1 MKYLFV
7 NNFTNQKIFISKLLW
22 LVLLTIEILLIGYYL
37 FWIRSFHYDEFESIH
52 SGWKILN
59 GEKIYLDF
67 EQIHH
72 PLLYYLLALIIKIF
86 GSTISAVFVSRFVIC
101 IFAVGIIYY
110 VFCLAKNI
118 FNYNTAVISTIILPL
133 IPWFTLSAF
142 EIRPDV
148 PMLFFS
154 IVSIYYLYKYFENNQ
169 IRLLIISAIYLG
181 ISYLFLQKA
190 VFFIVFTISILLL
203 RLLKKEIQ
211 VKDLFIYSLILIS
224 IYSIFLVCIS
234 LETSLSSYFFFCYEY
249 VLARGNHLGGDNNF
263 KLIIDEILQ
272 IDRFAWIFIPAFI
285 TILMTCRL
293 NKQQWEIV
301 FGTLWLSLLVFL
313 AIVPYDQYF
322 MPATILLVIVISYG
336 FVNFGTRIPSRIMLA
351 VLFGVVILGSLNYYR
366 IKSKGAQ
373 NLNEQIARV
382 EYALLHTNE
391 NDYVYDGC
399 NMFNLFRKDLDFFWF
414 WGHDKIP
421 SYATYALI
429 KPYNY
434 NIYQLI
440 KEKKPKIISPCFIDL
455 TKDDWVL
462 NNYHQ
467 SFDNN
472 YFYLKHNNITG
483 FNYWHTF
490 MDDLDIGS
498 KIIPVWDFFT
508 LVGNIEVKMT
518 KTSDLLASQIYKNSF
533 PYVGI
538 AMEFNYPPYPVDLSD
553 NEGMLLTYKLTGPI
567 SVFLTQEDIPLGSEY
582 RTKLPPSENY
592 TKLYLNWNNFQQPEW
607 VNKPK
612 PLNLAK
618 ITGIKFQITTPEQN
632 SASLGIGN
640 IMFTKPDN

>member
-1 MKYLFV
+1 MFV
-7 NNFTNQKIFISKLLW
+7 NNDTNQKLFISKPLW
-22 LVLLTIEILLIGYYL
+22 LVLLIIEILLIGYYL
-37 FWIRSFHYDEFESIH
+37 FWVKSFHYDEFESIH

-59 GEKIYLDF
+59 GERIYLDF

-72 PLLYYLLALIIKIF
+72 PLLYYLLALIIKVF
-86 GSTISAVFVSRFVIC
+86 GSTINVVYISRFVIC
-101 IFAVGIIYY
+101 VFAVGIIYY
-110 VFCLAKNI
+110 VFCLAKKI
-118 FNYNTAVISTIILPL
+118 FNYNTAIISTIILPL

-142 EIRPDV
+142 EVRPDV

-169 IRLLIISAIYLG
+169 TRLLIISAICLG

-190 VFFIVFTISILLL
+190 VFFIAFSGSILLL

-211 VKDLFIYSLILIS
+211 IKELFIYCLILILV
-224 IYSIFLVCIS
+224 YCIFLICIS

-249 VLARGNHLGGDNNF
+249 VIARGNHLRGDNNF
-263 KLIIDEILQ
+263 QLIIDEILK

-285 TILMTCRL
+285 AVITTCRL

-301 FGTLWLSLLVFL
+301 FGTLWLSLLVLFS
-313 AIVPYDQYF
+313 IVPYDQYF
-322 MPATILLVIVISYG
+322 MPAMIFLVIVFSYG
-336 FVNFGTRIPSRIMLA
+336 FVSLGTRLPSRIIS
-351 VLFGVVILGSLNYYR
+351 VTLFGVVILGALNYYR
-366 IKSKGAQ
+366 IKSEGAQ
-373 NLNEQIARV
+373 NLDEQIARV

-399 NMFNLFRKDLDFFWF
+399 NMFNLYRKDLDFFWF

-440 KEKKPKIISPCFIDL
+440 KEKKPKIISPCFINL
-455 TKDDWVL
+455 TKDDWIL
-462 NNYHQ
+462 SHYLQ
-467 SFDNN
+467 SQDNK
-472 YFYLKHNNITG
+472 YFYHKYKNNTG
-483 FNYWHTF
+483 FNYWHAFT
-490 MDDLDIGS
+490 DDLDIGS

-508 LVGNIEVKMT
+508 PSGNIEVKMT
-518 KTSDLLASQIYKNSF
+518 KASDLRASKIYKNSF

-538 AMEFNYPPYPVDLSD
+538 AMDFNYPPYPVDVSE
-553 NEGMLLTYKLTGPI
+553 NEGILLTYKLTGPI
-567 SVFLTQEDIPLGSEY
+567 SVFLTQEDISPGSEY
-582 RTKLPPSENY
+582 RIKLPPSEKY
-592 TKLYLNWNNFQQPEW
+592 TKLFLNWNSFHQPEW
-607 VNKPK
+607 VNKPE
-612 PLNLAK
+612 PLNLTK
-618 ITGIKFQITTPEQN
+618 ITGIKFQTTTLEQN

-640 IMFTKPDN
+640 IMFTKLDN